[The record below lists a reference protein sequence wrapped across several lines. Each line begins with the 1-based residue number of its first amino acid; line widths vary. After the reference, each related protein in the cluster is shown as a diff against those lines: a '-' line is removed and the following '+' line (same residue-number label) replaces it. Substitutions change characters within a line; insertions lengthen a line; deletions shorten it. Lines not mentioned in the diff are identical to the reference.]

1 MRIRAFEN
9 LKVLRVLSV
18 STIFTDNQV
27 TSVRKHRESAA
38 LLLKWEGE
46 TEYMSGGMRILSNA
60 THPVFLPK
68 GSSYEWKCTQAGH
81 YTIVEFDT
89 DLTYDTVVGF
99 SIFDGERLRVRMREL
114 ELAGMR
120 NQAFWQ
126 LRAIGEVSG
135 ILVSLFCGSESG
147 NSYLPTQ
154 KIEKIKP
161 AVDYITAH
169 YNESI
174 SNEQLAELCGVSTVY
189 FRKLFVAAYGI
200 SPIHYLGRLRIHRAK
215 EMLKSDYGT
224 LAGVATSVGY
234 PSVYHFS
241 KMFRAE
247 VGISPG
253 AYAKKK

>member
-1 MRIRAFEN
+1 MHVQELEE

-18 STIFTDNQV
+18 STIFTENQV
-27 TSVRKHRESAA
+27 TATRKYRECAA

-46 TEYMSGGMRILSNA
+46 TEYISKGVRIRSNA

-89 DLTYDTVVGF
+89 DLTYDSVIGF
-99 SIFDGERLRVRMREL
+99 SISDGERLRVRLREL
-114 ELAGMR
+114 ELCSLQQPR
-120 NQAFWQ
+120 FWQ

-135 ILVSLFCGSESG
+135 MLLSLFCSSVPSH
-147 NSYLPTQ
+147 SYFPTQ
-154 KIEKIKP
+154 KLERISP
-161 AVDYITAH
+161 AVAHMTAH
-169 YNESI
+169 YNEQI
-174 SNEQLAELCGVSTVY
+174 SNEQLAEMCGVSTVY
-189 FRKLFVAAYGI
+189 FRKLFTAAYGI
-200 SPIHYLGRLRIHRAK
+200 SPIRYLGRLRIQKAM

-234 PSVYHFS
+234 PNVYHFS

>member
-1 MRIRAFEN
+1 MYAQELEE
-9 LKVLRVLSV
+9 LKILRVLSV
-18 STIFTDNQV
+18 STIFTENQV
-27 TSVRKHRESAA
+27 TAARKYRECAA

-46 TEYMSGGMRILSNA
+46 TEYISQGVRIRSNA

-89 DLTYDTVVGF
+89 DQTYDEVIGF
-99 SIFDGERLRVRMREL
+99 SVSEGDRLHRRLRDL

-120 NQAFWQ
+120 NQPYWQ
-126 LRAIGEVSG
+126 LRAVGEVSAM
-135 ILVSLFCGSESG
+135 LFSLLSEGDSE

-154 KIEKIKP
+154 KLEKIKP
-161 AVDYITAH
+161 AVEYITAH
-169 YNESI
+169 YQQEI
-174 SNEQLAELCGVSTVY
+174 TNEQLAEMCGISTVY
-189 FRKLFVAAYGI
+189 FRKLFAAAYGV
-200 SPIHYLGRLRIHRAK
+200 SPMRYLGRLRIHRAK

-234 PSVYHFS
+234 SNVYHFS

-247 VGISPG
+247 VGIAPG
-253 AYAKKK
+253 VYAKKK